1 MDRKEDNIMIQ
12 PKEYIQSQAEKWKD
26 IRLSGA
32 SLCLIQEDEESKYSR
47 PLNSTQKSWFDEKKN
62 TIYIKLSSVRSEA
75 ELDRLII
82 VEFLSHYGLQAFMS
96 EAGLNSLGRSVFG
109 VMPKEEKVKLLGKML
124 GDVSGAESEMAAGR
138 MYINNVAKNADKKD
152 YKNAVS
158 QEWYNLVNLHIR
170 RYMRPVC
177 DITALPRSQ
186 FAQALSQGLRNFML
200 KKSNEVTMLRYD
212 TSSESVKDI
221 ILNWAK
227 RESEGLPMDRDRVI
241 KLGKTPDILLRY
253 SARLNQ
259 DALLELPASAFYG
272 RRDLDREKRF
282 VRVGEDQIKR
292 DKHPFSLLEVRNIKT
307 ELEKPLAIFYSK
319 NNHSTLVM
327 LGIQSGNDRHFCVPI
342 TAKEIFYSKELGR
355 RTSPHSGRWVNN
367 IDSVYPKDDISYLF
381 ILSQKEKVRYLS
393 DEFREKWLIPA
404 TERID
409 SMFKEK
415 SKINGIPL
423 PPDAECK
430 KILSAYPV
438 YQTNR
443 EDVFEGSFKR
453 LLNATELK
461 EPSGF
466 LRLYAEYRVALES
479 ATKVVKEFENQKES
493 AQKNAAP
500 KESREERRAR
510 LRERS
515 EKNTRR
521 WSNNITTKNLEPKI
535 KR

>member
-1 MDRKEDNIMIQ
+1 MIQ

-47 PLNSTQKSWFDEKKN
+47 PLNSTQKSWFNEKEN
-62 TIYIKLSSVRSEA
+62 IIYIKLSSVRSEA

-124 GDVSGAESEMAAGR
+124 GDVSGAESEMAVGR

-186 FAQALSQGLRNFML
+186 FAQSLSLGLRNFML

-355 RTSPHSGRWVNN
+355 RISPHSGRWVNN

-423 PPDAECK
+423 PSDAECK

-479 ATKVVKEFENQKES
+479 ATKVVNEFENPKES

-500 KESREERRAR
+500 GESREERRAR

-515 EKNTRR
+515 EKNALNWT
-521 WSNNITTKNLEPKI
+521 NKITTKTDNKSPKI